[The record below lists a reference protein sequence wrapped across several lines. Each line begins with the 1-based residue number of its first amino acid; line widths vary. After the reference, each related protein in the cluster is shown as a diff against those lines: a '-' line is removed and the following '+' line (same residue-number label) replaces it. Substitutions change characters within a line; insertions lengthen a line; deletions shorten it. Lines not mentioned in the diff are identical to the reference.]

1 MDTKTGSKHTLFV
14 ETNTIEKTKQKL
26 SYQYSPIVESLAGI
40 IPDTQEPDNAE
51 YLKHLE
57 EKY

>member
-40 IPDTQEPDNAE
+40 IPDTQESDNAE